1 MVKSA
6 MEENKHKRRF
16 MFTCMYVCG
25 GGSVLD
31 RVVREG
37 LVKMIFVQRTE
48 GSKGIWV
55 KKFEAV
61 SVRP

>member
-1 MVKSA
+1 
-6 MEENKHKRRF
+6 
-16 MFTCMYVCG
+16 MFTYMCVR

-31 RVVREG
+31 RVVREV
-37 LVKMIFVQRTE
+37 LIKMVFVQRPE